1 MSPQAQRNH
10 DAAPPEPAI
19 DVSRLRVTP
28 GRTVDLARIA
38 TRATDGFDGDKT
50 AGRTRLEQLTA
61 RLGQLQHLLAAAAD
75 RALLVVLQAPDAGG
89 KDGTIRA
96 IFTGVNPQGTRV
108 TSFKAPTQTELAHDY
123 LWRVHAHMPA
133 KGEIMVFNRSHY
145 EDVLVVK
152 VHGLVPPDR
161 IERRYGHINDFER
174 LLVDE
179 GTTVVKVFL
188 HISKEEQGI
197 RLQQRL
203 DDPTKR
209 WKFRRGDLDERAHWP
224 AYQQAFEVMLERT
237 STAIAPWYV
246 VPADRN
252 WFRDLAVAQILV
264 DALETMDLQYP
275 PPEEGLAG
283 LKVI

>member
-1 MSPQAQRNH
+1 MSP
-10 DAAPPEPAI
+10 PTPL
-19 DVSRLRVTP
+19 DVARFLVKP
-28 GRTVDLARIA
+28 GQSVSLKDCS
-38 TRATDGFDGDKT
+38 TRSTEGFKGDKN
-50 AGRTRLEQLTA
+50 AGRAAMEQLTT
-61 RLGQLQHLLAAAAD
+61 RLGQLQHLLAAASD
-75 RALLVVLQAPDAGG
+75 HALLVVLQAPDAGG

-108 TSFKAPTQTELAHDY
+108 TSFKAPTGAELARDY

-152 VHGLVPPDR
+152 VHELVPAAR

-174 LLVDE
+174 MLVDE
-179 GTTVVKVFL
+179 GTTVVKLFL
-188 HISKEEQGI
+188 HISKEEQGV
-197 RLQQRL
+197 RLQERL
-203 DDPTKR
+203 EDPTKR

-224 AYQQAFEVMLERT
+224 AYQKAFETMLERT
-237 STAIAPWYV
+237 STDTAPWYV
-246 VPADRN
+246 IPADRN

-264 DALETMDLQYP
+264 RTLERLDLRYP
-275 PPEEGLAG
+275 PPEDGLAG